1 MKEFKGNSLMIRGK
15 YYAYVD
21 PKKQPD
27 AYPDLPPNMSPGPPR
42 RFRSN
47 YPGLLT
53 KLDLSLN

>member
-1 MKEFKGNSLMIRGK
+1 MIRGK

-42 RFRSN
+42 RFRSS